1 MSDPV
6 LSWTYDRLIRVII
19 LPIFTVYHQK
29 HPNADLVFGDD
40 LEDVGG
46 VLSTMELPLSDLVS
60 QSAANLFESAVDLSI
75 KLQIEKT
82 LHMDYCQKLINYE

>member
-1 MSDPV
+1 M
-6 LSWTYDRLIRVII
+6 II
-19 LPIFTVYHQK
+19 LPIFTVHHQK

>member
-1 MSDPV
+1 MIIQYFLCL
-6 LSWTYDRLIRVII
+6 LSIRI
-19 LPIFTVYHQK
+19 LLPY
-29 HPNADLVFGDD
+29 LVFGDD

-60 QSAANLFESAVDLSI
+60 KSAANLFESAVDLSI